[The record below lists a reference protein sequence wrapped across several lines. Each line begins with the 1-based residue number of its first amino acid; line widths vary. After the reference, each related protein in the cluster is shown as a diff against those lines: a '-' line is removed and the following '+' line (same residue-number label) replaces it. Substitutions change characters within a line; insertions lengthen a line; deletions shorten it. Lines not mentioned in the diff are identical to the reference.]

1 MRHLDLFSGIGGF
14 AIAALKTW
22 GKEYENVG
30 FCDIEPYAQNLLKIR
45 FPGATI
51 YGDIRELTAERIATD
66 SELRGQAEQ
75 EQQTTGDKQCGGRVD
90 ILTGGFPCQPFSA
103 AGKRKGTADDRFL
116 WPEMLRVIKE
126 VNPRWIIGE
135 NVGGLINMP
144 EVLEQGGDIELGD
157 EADNEG
163 SGDGELHANG
173 VLWNIITALN
183 EIGYSVQCF
192 VIPACAVGAP
202 HRRDRIWIV
211 AHSGH
216 GYGARHEDKREYEKE
231 DRQQATAEFKR
242 PVERND
248 TGTVANSN
256 SVHVRGRGEQN
267 RKTNSISQEHRPEI
281 LSRKP
286 CGADS
291 AWIVGYSKSERYT
304 KNGSVRQ
311 GQTADTK
318 RTDRTD
324 KSGIVAHTTS
334 NGHTGGHT
342 EAGGTE
348 RESEQGRVL
357 KSARENRVDR
367 HTESTG
373 QQSSEHG
380 QREGEL
386 WETGPGQDWLEVA
399 TEFCGVYDEISDWMD
414 GHFNQIITEDDYGQT
429 TTKDRTKNL
438 SILREAISQ
447 EEVFKRL
454 GGLFK
459 VENKEVLF
467 NLLFRIQNKPDR
479 QNSISQQ
486 SQEKQS
492 NGVSELWREAE
503 FRRSPYRREYQEQF
517 TTELIDIVPLL
528 PYETALEVAKIWDN
542 LQCVWASMISPSAEL
557 DGFKLSK
564 AGHRVARLKGLGNA
578 IVPQVA
584 EVIMRAIK

>member
-45 FPGATI
+45 FPGAKI
-51 YGDIRELTAERIATD
+51 YGDIRELTAERIVAD
-66 SELRGQAEQ
+66 SELRRQTEQ
-75 EQQTTGDKQCGGRVD
+75 EQQTAGNKQCDRGFASKSKGRQSREQTEWKGRENISRGSCKVD

-135 NVGGLINMP
+135 NVGGLVNMP

-324 KSGIVAHTTS
+324 KSGIFAHTTS

-399 TEFCGVYDEISDWMD
+399 TRLCGVDD
-414 GHFNQIITEDDYGQT
+414 GIPYG
-429 TTKDRTKNL
+429 
-438 SILREAISQ
+438 
-447 EEVFKRL
+447 V
-454 GGLFK
+454 
-459 VENKEVLF
+459 
-467 NLLFRIQNKPDR
+467 
-479 QNSISQQ
+479 
-486 SQEKQS
+486 
-492 NGVSELWREAE
+492 
-503 FRRSPYRREYQEQF
+503 
-517 TTELIDIVPLL
+517 
-528 PYETALEVAKIWDN
+528 
-542 LQCVWASMISPSAEL
+542 

-584 EVIMRAIK
+584 EVIMRAIKEAEEVGNGKG